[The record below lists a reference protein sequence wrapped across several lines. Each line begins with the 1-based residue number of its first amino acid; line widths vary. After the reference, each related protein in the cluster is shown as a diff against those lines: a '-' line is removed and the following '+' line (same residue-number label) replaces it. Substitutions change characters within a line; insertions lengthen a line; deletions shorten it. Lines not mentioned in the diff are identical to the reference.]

1 MLTKLETLKAM
12 GIEIWMHRERS
23 TRVLGSASG
32 LLIPTPDEQ
41 RGSQESKQD
50 SSGDAEL
57 AIPSLR
63 FAMLHY
69 GSLGICLSLPEEAYL
84 PRRFCDDVARFMAAD
99 LEGLKLQIFE
109 WPMLDTSGIDQ
120 SIDAAREV
128 VTQKLGALPAQVIV
142 IGENVSDYFGPL
154 EKIGDEAQ
162 VLIGEQS
169 YLVILSLAELLKSG
183 TKKRRLMALLARWQ

>member
-1 MLTKLETLKAM
+1 MLTKLQTLKAM
-12 GIEIWMHRERS
+12 GIEVWTHRES
-23 TRVLGSASG
+23 NTRMVGSASG
-32 LLIPTPDEQ
+32 LLMPTSVEQ
-41 RGSQESKQD
+41 RGSEEPKQI
-50 SSGDAEL
+50 SSGDEEL
-57 AIPSLR
+57 VIPSFR
-63 FAMLHY
+63 FAMLDY
-69 GSLGICLSLPEEAYL
+69 GSLGICLSLPEEAVL

-142 IGENVSDYFGPL
+142 IGENVSDYFEPL
-154 EKIGDEAQ
+154 KKVGDEGQ

-169 YLVILSLAELLKSG
+169 YLFIPSLTELLKFGS
-183 TKKRRLMALLARWQ
+183 KKRRLMALLARWQ